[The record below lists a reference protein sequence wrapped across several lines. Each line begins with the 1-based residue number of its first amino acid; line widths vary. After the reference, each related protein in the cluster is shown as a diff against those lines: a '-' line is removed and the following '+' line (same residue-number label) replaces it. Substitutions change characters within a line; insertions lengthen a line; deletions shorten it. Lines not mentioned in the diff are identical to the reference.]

1 MNIRARIILLALSL
15 SALAASVAFGAEGKP
30 LATCNDGA
38 TMYSTTGK
46 HTGACQGHHGVKA
59 WLDGSP
65 APKGHAKTTS
75 YTGGAK

>member
-1 MNIRARIILLALSL
+1 MLRILLIPA
-15 SALAASVAFGAEGKP
+15 AYLAIGAAVAHGAESRP

-38 TMYSTTGK
+38 TMYSTTGQ
-46 HTGACQGHHGVKA
+46 HTGACRGHKGVKA

-65 APKGHAKTTS
+65 APKGHNKTTS